1 MPILIT
7 RHCRVLFRT
16 FMFRQMIIGINAKS
30 KNIDTAK
37 EFYAFALSADG
48 QKAIDSYSGF
58 PVNKERFDAS
68 LVDPDAGTE
77 GYDPN
82 AVQRQLGHDG

>member
-1 MPILIT
+1 MRKDADINYKALSGSVQNVYVPSE
-7 RHCRVLFRT
+7 
-16 FMFRQMIIGINAKS
+16 IIGINAKS

-37 EFYAFALSADG
+37 DFYALALSADG

-68 LVDPDAGTE
+68 LVVSGC
-77 GYDPN
+77 
-82 AVQRQLGHDG
+82 RHRRL